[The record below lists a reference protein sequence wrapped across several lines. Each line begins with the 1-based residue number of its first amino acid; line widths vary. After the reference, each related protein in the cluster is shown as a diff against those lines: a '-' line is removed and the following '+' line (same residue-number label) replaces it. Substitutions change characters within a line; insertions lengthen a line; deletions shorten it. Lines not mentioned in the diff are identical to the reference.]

1 MVKKEKNWN
10 YKLETNDFSSTTD
23 GVYPLF
29 ILLSDGDWTVSAFCG
44 SPRKKCVGRDET
56 VRKMFPYSWKET
68 GYTKAWKEGEVERG
82 CTPVCTLLFF
92 FRKRFCVSKPKGC
105 LTRGRKKKARVKA
118 GDIFYGIPGSPCPL
132 SISLSRLIYSTSPSP
147 SAFPQLKTFDFPRRS
162 IITKKKKRII
172 RANEFLF
179 FFLVSQCSTIHER
192 TREFRVRRLKKR
204 DIHWLKILLF

>member
-1 MVKKEKNWN
+1 M
-10 YKLETNDFSSTTD
+10 
-23 GVYPLF
+23 
-29 ILLSDGDWTVSAFCG
+29 
-44 SPRKKCVGRDET
+44 
-56 VRKMFPYSWKET
+56 
-68 GYTKAWKEGEVERG
+68 
-82 CTPVCTLLFF
+82 CTLLFF

-118 GDIFYGIPGSPCPL
+118 GDFIFYGIPGSPCPL

>member
-92 FRKRFCVSKPKGC
+92 ANAFAFPNLKVVSHVEG
-105 LTRGRKKKARVKA
+105 KKKARVKA